1 MRRFIALVTITAM
14 ALSLCACGDKTE
26 SSETLSA
33 DTSVIETSE
42 ATQII
47 ETSETIEETTVQ
59 TTEETTEETEAIEET
74 EAETEQTTAATTVAP
89 ADPDDGCLGD
99 DFILN

>member
-47 ETSETIEETTVQ
+47 ETSETTEETIVQ
-59 TTEETTEETEAIEET
+59 TTEETTEETEAI
-74 EAETEQTTAATTVAP
+74 
-89 ADPDDGCLGD
+89 GD

>member
-33 DTSVIETSE
+33 DTVIETSE

-47 ETSETIEETTVQ
+47 ETSETTEETTVQ